1 MKHLI
6 KFVILGC
13 MLTVLLSVLS
23 LQKAEAKIP
32 LSGAACSGCEELAG
46 VAAVSSKDIWA
57 VGGHYDSSSGQI
69 LSLIENWNGTSWS
82 VVPSPN
88 AGSVENSLFGVA
100 AISSTDV
107 WAVGSYFNYS
117 GTGGALIENWNGTS
131 WSVVASPNPG
141 TCGGLSGVTAISSTD
156 VWAVGTTATCGSV
169 NKTLIEHWNGTR
181 WSVVT
186 SPNPG
191 SGGSL
196 SGVVAVSSIN
206 VWAVGTYYNKSNTER
221 TLIEHWNGTSWSVV
235 KSPNVWLST
244 NYLSGVTAV
253 SATDVWAGGTYDN
266 SSGQELT
273 LIENWNGTS
282 WSVVPSPN
290 VGSGEND
297 LYSVEATSAT
307 NVRAVGGRYYN
318 SKQPFLTLTE
328 RWNGTKWSVVKS
340 PN

>member
-88 AGSVENSLFGVA
+88 
-100 AISSTDV
+100 
-107 WAVGSYFNYS
+107 
-117 GTGGALIENWNGTS
+117 
-131 WSVVASPNPG
+131 
-141 TCGGLSGVTAISSTD
+141 
-156 VWAVGTTATCGSV
+156 
-169 NKTLIEHWNGTR
+169 
-181 WSVVT
+181 
-186 SPNPG
+186 
-191 SGGSL
+191 
-196 SGVVAVSSIN
+196 
-206 VWAVGTYYNKSNTER
+206 
-221 TLIEHWNGTSWSVV
+221 
-235 KSPNVWLST
+235 
-244 NYLSGVTAV
+244 
-253 SATDVWAGGTYDN
+253 
-266 SSGQELT
+266 
-273 LIENWNGTS
+273 
-282 WSVVPSPN
+282 

-328 RWNGTKWSVVKS
+328 RWNGTKW
-340 PN
+340 

>member
-46 VAAVSSKDIWA
+46 VAAVSAKDIWA

-69 LSLIENWNGTSWS
+69 LSLIENWNGT
-82 VVPSPN
+82 
-88 AGSVENSLFGVA
+88 
-100 AISSTDV
+100 
-107 WAVGSYFNYS
+107 
-117 GTGGALIENWNGTS
+117 
-131 WSVVASPNPG
+131 
-141 TCGGLSGVTAISSTD
+141 
-156 VWAVGTTATCGSV
+156 
-169 NKTLIEHWNGTR
+169 R
-181 WSVVT
+181 WSVAT

-253 SATDVWAGGTYDN
+253 SATDVWAVGTYDN

-282 WSVVPSPN
+282 WSVVPSSNP
-290 VGSGEND
+290 GSINYLFGVAAVSPTD
-297 LYSVEATSAT
+297 VW
-307 NVRAVGGRYYN
+307 AVGYSFTG
-318 SKQPFLTLTE
+318 SSQIVTLIE
-328 RWNGTKWSVVKS
+328 NWNGTSWSVVKS

>member
-88 AGSVENSLFGVA
+88 
-100 AISSTDV
+100 
-107 WAVGSYFNYS
+107 
-117 GTGGALIENWNGTS
+117 
-131 WSVVASPNPG
+131 
-141 TCGGLSGVTAISSTD
+141 
-156 VWAVGTTATCGSV
+156 
-169 NKTLIEHWNGTR
+169 
-181 WSVVT
+181 
-186 SPNPG
+186 
-191 SGGSL
+191 
-196 SGVVAVSSIN
+196 
-206 VWAVGTYYNKSNTER
+206 
-221 TLIEHWNGTSWSVV
+221 
-235 KSPNVWLST
+235 
-244 NYLSGVTAV
+244 
-253 SATDVWAGGTYDN
+253 
-266 SSGQELT
+266 
-273 LIENWNGTS
+273 
-282 WSVVPSPN
+282 

>member
-235 KSPNVWLST
+235 KSPNPGSI
-244 NYLSGVTAV
+244 NYLFGVAAV
-253 SATDVWAGGTYDN
+253 SPTDVWAVGYSFTG
-266 SSGQELT
+266 SSQIVT